1 MDTFELSLR
10 SVTEDDAAAPA
21 AAAFLSFIVGP
32 YWWLG
37 LLLVHPGLTKII
49 VLFLFIH
56 EHFPSANVTQ
66 IIFTVH
72 QDGFMIGQKPP
83 RRLSTNEFLKTQ
95 N

>member
-37 LLLVHPGLTKII
+37 LLLVHRLD
-49 VLFLFIH
+49 
-56 EHFPSANVTQ
+56 EDCSAILVY
-66 IIFTVH
+66 
-72 QDGFMIGQKPP
+72 P
-83 RRLSTNEFLKTQ
+83 
-95 N
+95 